1 MGLTCGIVGLP
12 NIGKST
18 LFNAISKSDI
28 AASANYPFCTIEPN
42 SAKVA
47 LNDPILKQLAV
58 VANSQKIVPNYLE
71 ITDIAGLVKGASK
84 GEGLGN
90 KFLSHIREVDA
101 IIHLVRCFDDSDITH
116 VDGTVN
122 PVRDIETIELELI
135 FSDIEQAEKMLIK
148 HEKKAKGGDKLAKEI
163 CDAMDPALKVL
174 NSGKMLNTI
183 KDADLLSALQKL
195 NFITCKSSFYVC
207 NVKENDA
214 INGNKFVETVKEF
227 AKKNGA
233 KCVMICAK
241 FEADIA
247 SIESDD
253 ERFEFLQSIGLD
265 QSGIDAITALAFET
279 LNLRTFYTI
288 GPKEAH
294 AWTFPAGA
302 KAPECAGIIHTDFEK
317 GFIKAETIGFHDYI
331 EFEGESGAREVGKMR
346 MEGKEYAVQHG
357 DIMNFKFNV

>member
-28 AASANYPFCTIEPN
+28 AQSANYPFCTIEPN

-58 VANSQKIVPNYLE
+58 VANSQKLVPNYLE

-101 IIHLVRCFDDSDITH
+101 IIHLVRCFEDSDITH
-116 VDGTVN
+116 VDGLVN
-122 PVRDIETIELELI
+122 PIRDIETIEVELI
-135 FSDIEQAEKMLIK
+135 FSDIEQAEKMLAK
-148 HEKKAKGGDKLAKEI
+148 HEKKAKGGDKTAKEI
-163 CDAMDPALKVL
+163 CDAIEPALKVL
-174 NSGKMLNTI
+174 NSGKMLNTVQ
-183 KDADLLSALQKL
+183 DAELLSTLKKL
-195 NFITCKSSFYVC
+195 NFITCKPSFYAC
-207 NVKENDA
+207 NVKESDA
-214 INGNKFVETVKEF
+214 LNGNEFVEIVKNY
-227 AKKNGA
+227 ASKNNT
-233 KCVMICAK
+233 KCVLVCAK

-247 SIESDD
+247 LIESDE
-253 ERFEFLQSIGLD
+253 ERLEFLQSIGVEK
-265 QSGIDAITALAFET
+265 SGIDAITALAFET

-294 AWTFPAGA
+294 AWTFSTGA

-317 GFIKAETIGFHDYI
+317 GFIKAETISYSDYL
-331 EFEGESGAREVGKMR
+331 EFEGESGAKEVGKMR
-346 MEGKEYAVQHG
+346 MEGKEYLVQNG

>member
-28 AASANYPFCTIEPN
+28 AQSANYPFCTIEPN

-58 VANSQKIVPNYLE
+58 VANSQKLVPNYLE

-101 IIHLVRCFDDSDITH
+101 IIHLVRCFEDSDITH
-116 VDGTVN
+116 VDGSVN
-122 PVRDIETIELELI
+122 PVRDIETIEVELI
-135 FSDIEQAEKMLIK
+135 FSDIEQAEKMVAK

-163 CDAMDPALKVL
+163 CDAMEPALKVL

-183 KDADLLSALQKL
+183 QDADLLSTLKKL
-195 NFITCKSSFYVC
+195 NFITCKPSFYAC
-207 NVKENDA
+207 NVKEGDA
-214 INGNKFVETVKEF
+214 LNGNKFVDIVRDF
-227 AKKNGA
+227 AAKSDS
-233 KCVMICAK
+233 KCVLVCAK

-247 SIESDD
+247 SIESDE
-253 ERFEFLQSIGLD
+253 ERLEFLQSIGVEK
-265 QSGIDAITALAFET
+265 SGIDAITALAFET

-317 GFIKAETIGFHDYI
+317 GFIKAETISFSDYL

-346 MEGKEYAVQHG
+346 MEGKEYVVQQG

>member
-28 AASANYPFCTIEPN
+28 AQSANYPFCTIEPN

-47 LNDPILKQLAV
+47 LNDPVLKKLAV
-58 VANSQKIVPNYLE
+58 VANSQKLVPNYLE

-101 IIHLVRCFDDSDITH
+101 IIHLVRCFEDSDITH
-116 VDGTVN
+116 VDGSVN
-122 PVRDIETIELELI
+122 PVRDIETIEVELI
-135 FSDIEQAEKMLIK
+135 FSDIEQAEKMITK

-163 CDAMDPALKVL
+163 CDAMEPALKVL

-183 KDADLLSALQKL
+183 TDFELLSTLKKL
-195 NFITCKSSFYVC
+195 NFITCKPSFYAC
-207 NVKENDA
+207 NVKEEDA
-214 INGNKFVETVKEF
+214 LNGNKFVEIVREF
-227 AKKNGA
+227 AAKNNT
-233 KCVMICAK
+233 KCVLVCAK

-247 SIESDD
+247 SIESDE
-253 ERFEFLQSIGLD
+253 ERLEFLQSIGIEK
-265 QSGIDAITALAFET
+265 SGIDAITALAFET

-302 KAPECAGIIHTDFEK
+302 KAPECAGVIHTDFEK
-317 GFIKAETIGFHDYI
+317 GFIKAETIGFQDYI
-331 EFEGESGAREVGKMR
+331 EFEGEAGAREVGKMR
-346 MEGKEYAVQHG
+346 MEGKEYVVQQG